1 MHLYFHIP
9 FCTSLCPY
17 CAFASF
23 DKEFS
28 SLSAYF
34 QALSFEVDN
43 FLARKESKEIKT
55 IFFGGGTPSSVP
67 AKFYYEIFKKLNKY
81 FASDIELTFE
91 ANPNSAKENWLKEIK
106 NLGANR
112 LSLGSQSF
120 NEEKLKFL
128 GRQHSPEEAFL
139 AVERAKKVGFDNIN
153 VDIIYSTKFDNIEFL
168 QQELEALKKLELSH
182 LSAYS
187 LTLEEGTAFEGKNS
201 YVKDGEKEA
210 IFLIKE
216 LEKLGFPQYEISN
229 FGRICKHNLAYWQGK
244 EYYSFGLSSVSFY
257 DEKRFYA
264 SENLEEYLKNPL
276 ARKIEKLSKNDLRL
290 EAIFLGTR
298 SLVGIKE
305 ELLTCKEKERAKFL
319 EKEGKIFFQKGK
331 FFNKNYLLA
340 DELALYISE

>member
-1 MHLYFHIP
+1 MHIYFHIP

-34 QALSFEVDN
+34 QALNLELDA
-43 FLARKESKEIKT
+43 FLAKKDIKEIKT

-67 AKFYYEIFKKLNKY
+67 AKFYYEIFEKLRQY
-81 FASDIELTFE
+81 FSSNIEITFE
-91 ANPNSAKENWLKEIK
+91 ANPNSAKEKWLKEIK
-106 NLGANR
+106 ALGANR

-120 NEEKLKFL
+120 DEEKLKFL
-128 GRQHSPEEAFL
+128 GRQHSGKDTVL
-139 AVERAKKVGFDNIN
+139 AVERAKKAGFENIN
-153 VDIIYSTKFDNIEFL
+153 VDIIYSTKFDSKEFL
-168 QQELEALKKLELSH
+168 KGEIEKLKNLELSH
-182 LSAYS
+182 ISAYS
-187 LTLEEGTAFEGKNS
+187 LTLEEGTDFGGKIS
-201 YVKDGEKEA
+201 FVKDSEEEA
-210 IFLIKE
+210 EFLIQE
-216 LEKLGFPQYEISN
+216 LEKAGFPQYEISN
-229 FGRICKHNLAYWQGK
+229 FGKICQHNLAYWQGK

-257 DEKRFYA
+257 DKKRFYA

-331 FFNKNYLLA
+331 FFNKNYLVA
-340 DELALYISE
+340 DEVALYISE